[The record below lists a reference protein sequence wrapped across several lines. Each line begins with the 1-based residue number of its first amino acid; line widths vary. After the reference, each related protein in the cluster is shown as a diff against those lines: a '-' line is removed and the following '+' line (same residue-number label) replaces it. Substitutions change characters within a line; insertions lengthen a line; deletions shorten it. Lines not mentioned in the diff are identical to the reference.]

1 MKYKK
6 PRQKKP
12 QKKKAE
18 SQEENPAAE
27 QAGEETE
34 VLINFSD
41 NAKQKNCFYL
51 GKKSL
56 KKFLSSELLI
66 LDTDEPEL

>member
-6 PRQKKP
+6 PRQKKL
-12 QKKKAE
+12 QKKKVE

-34 VLINFSD
+34 GLINFSD
-41 NAKQKNCFYL
+41 NA
-51 GKKSL
+51 
-56 KKFLSSELLI
+56 
-66 LDTDEPEL
+66 